1 MDPAETLPLAGITVI
16 DASRM
21 LPGAVLVR
29 MLLDL
34 GARVIK
40 IEDPRAGDLMRL
52 TPPLVDGIGVGYCAY
67 FRGAESVTL
76 NLRSE
81 PGAAAL
87 RELAAQADVLLESFR
102 PGTLDR
108 WGLGLEG
115 LRAANTRLITASIPG
130 FTHGD
135 AVGHD
140 LNFVGLSGL
149 LDRLR
154 SDEIPAAQLADCTAG
169 SLACSAILAA
179 LLRRSSTGVGLHV
192 TQPLAG
198 APLHFMTWAWA
209 EETTEGQATTDRFLG
224 GKIAAYRTYTCADGL
239 DLAVGCL
246 EPKFWISFCQ
256 AIGLPELAARG
267 HDPGVDGASTIAL
280 LQDHLSKETRS
291 SWLDR
296 LTELNLPV
304 TPVHDIASA
313 TKEPV
318 FRACGLLEETPLP
331 DGGTLQTPGPSLPS
345 LGRTP
350 AQPAPRLG
358 QHTRAVLEEF
368 GVDPALID
376 RL

>member
-1 MDPAETLPLAGITVI
+1 MDPAKGLPLDGITVI
-16 DASRM
+16 DVSRM

-76 NLRSE
+76 DLRSKA
-81 PGAAAL
+81 GAAAL
-87 RELAAQADVLLESFR
+87 RALAAKADVLLESFR

-115 LRAANTRLITASIPG
+115 LRAANSRLVTLSIPG

-149 LDRLR
+149 LSRLR
-154 SDEIPAAQLADCTAG
+154 SEEIPAAQLADCTAG
-169 SLACSAILAA
+169 SLACSALLAA
-179 LLRRSSTGVGLHV
+179 LLRRHSTGEGLHI
-192 TQPLAG
+192 TQPLAQ

-209 EETTEGQATTDRFLG
+209 EQTTKGEATTERFLG
-224 GKIAAYRTYTCADGL
+224 GKIAAYRTYTCLDGL

-246 EPKFWISFCQ
+246 EPKFWIAFCQ
-256 AIGLPELAARG
+256 AIGLPELATRG
-267 HDPGVDGASTIAL
+267 HDPG
-280 LQDHLSKETRS
+280 
-291 SWLDR
+291 
-296 LTELNLPV
+296 P
-304 TPVHDIASA
+304 
-313 TKEPV
+313 
-318 FRACGLLEETPLP
+318 
-331 DGGTLQTPGPSLPS
+331 
-345 LGRTP
+345 
-350 AQPAPRLG
+350 
-358 QHTRAVLEEF
+358 
-368 GVDPALID
+368 
-376 RL
+376 